1 MVEKL
6 FELDGECG
14 ACGVGVGLET
24 LDGVAGAVEQEFGVV
39 PVNGSA
45 GRRAFGCG
53 EEIDERDGEDAGKF
67 GRGGDEEAEILLC
80 VPGGD
85 GGRIGKLLVA
95 EVGGGNAEQ
104 DKAARGVGLLKLG
117 ERGELRGVE
126 GLAGEVDDE
135 QNLAAISRE
144 RLKLAVRQNEGEI
157 PGGESGRGG
166 V

>member
-104 DKAARGVGLLKLG
+104 DKAARGV
-117 ERGELRGVE
+117 E